1 MDCQFFFGPKF
12 QKFNEAIDLQK
23 LGGAFSFQ
31 NENEFSEKINWQI
44 KNENEL
50 NRVGKIAKN
59 FVEKN
64 IGGTEII
71 MTALQTDGLLT
82 P

>member
-1 MDCQFFFGPKF
+1 
-12 QKFNEAIDLQK
+12 
-23 LGGAFSFQ
+23 LGAAFSFQ
-31 NENEFSEKINWQI
+31 TENKFSEKINSLI

-50 NRVGKIAKN
+50 NRVGKIAKD